1 MRTAAAI
8 ATLMILLA
16 ACGGE
21 DWRHKSGKSDSDAFI
36 DSCYDM
42 IYRDCDSLITMLE
55 SYETDDSVTYWR
67 LNNVLSRAYYSKGF
81 LKKAAE
87 ANARSL
93 DYCNR
98 MPDTDSRKQVLGESL
113 NSKAVYMMA
122 QGQNDSALD
131 VLTQAYSML
140 RNGSNPDATINTM
153 INIADNYY
161 SAGDFTSSSQ
171 WYHEALLMTDSLGT
185 HDFDLPLNAGLG
197 KLYIEIGNYVMAD
210 RYLAI
215 AESAYP
221 NSTVYEK
228 FYFCNTRG
236 NYYYYIG
243 NYDEALLWFRKAY
256 DLINGGIGRMTS
268 SCNMGEV
275 FIYLNKPDSAER
287 YVAEASVISDSI
299 GGGAAGYYVKSIHAF
314 LALQE
319 KDYATAGTLLDELR
333 HYKGSVSP
341 EYIYLLNKRLNQ
353 FYEGKKD
360 YCNAYRYLREVNRYD
375 DSLRNQRTLNNLAEA
390 SYRYRN
396 DTTIIAKNKKIE
408 ESKREIDRLT
418 FITTVSVMSLAIAVL
433 LFSYIT
439 LLRRKRLEH
448 DRQMY
453 AKAINEY
460 RMQVIKNRVTP
471 HFIFNVLNA
480 IMPSLRSHK
489 ELEAPIRSMVRL
501 LRSGVTAATN
511 ITVSIE
517 DEMQYVKDYI
527 TLFTISKGM
536 DVDVTWDISPTIDTT
551 TRVMPTMFLQLP
563 VENALKYAFTGIS
576 TPRLAITIADDCG
589 TVLTIEDNGTG
600 FNETDMQ
607 GKKENGTGTGLATM
621 KEIIRML
628 NRNRSKNITMA
639 ITTPDDGHGTRIV
652 IRIPHDERHTQE

>member
-1 MRTAAAI
+1 
-8 ATLMILLA
+8 
-16 ACGGE
+16 
-21 DWRHKSGKSDSDAFI
+21 
-36 DSCYDM
+36 
-42 IYRDCDSLITMLE
+42 
-55 SYETDDSVTYWR
+55 
-67 LNNVLSRAYYSKGF
+67 
-81 LKKAAE
+81 
-87 ANARSL
+87 
-93 DYCNR
+93 
-98 MPDTDSRKQVLGESL
+98 
-113 NSKAVYMMA
+113 
-122 QGQNDSALD
+122 
-131 VLTQAYSML
+131 
-140 RNGSNPDATINTM
+140 
-153 INIADNYY
+153 
-161 SAGDFTSSSQ
+161 
-171 WYHEALLMTDSLGT
+171 
-185 HDFDLPLNAGLG
+185 
-197 KLYIEIGNYVMAD
+197 
-210 RYLAI
+210 
-215 AESAYP
+215 
-221 NSTVYEK
+221 
-228 FYFCNTRG
+228 
-236 NYYYYIG
+236 
-243 NYDEALLWFRKAY
+243 
-256 DLINGGIGRMTS
+256 
-268 SCNMGEV
+268 
-275 FIYLNKPDSAER
+275 
-287 YVAEASVISDSI
+287 
-299 GGGAAGYYVKSIHAF
+299 
-314 LALQE
+314 
-319 KDYATAGTLLDELR
+319 
-333 HYKGSVSP
+333 
-341 EYIYLLNKRLNQ
+341 
-353 FYEGKKD
+353 
-360 YCNAYRYLREVNRYD
+360 
-375 DSLRNQRTLNNLAEA
+375 
-390 SYRYRN
+390 
-396 DTTIIAKNKKIE
+396 
-408 ESKREIDRLT
+408 
-418 FITTVSVMSLAIAVL
+418 MSLAIAVL

-600 FNETDMQ
+600 FNEADMQ

-628 NRNRSKNITMA
+628 NRNRSKNITMT